1 MNIILDLDN
10 TIINA
15 LDDKDRKKL
24 SGEISNKFMYRDMI
38 PFFRIYA
45 RPHLDKFLDYL
56 FANFNVAIMTAAEKD
71 YALFIIE
78 NFILT
83 KPERKLEFIFF
94 RYQVELSREI
104 YGGVKDLR
112 VIWDLFQVSGFTK
125 QNTIILDDLDM
136 VYETNPHN
144 TLRIKGFF
152 IVDEDTGKVNYDM
165 VDDDELLKVISKF
178 DYIRKLYQS
187 NICNGI
193 NKAILDVGLLPSKI
207 IEEEQP
213 VLDDIKKQVEEEVKE
228 QILEE
233 GKDDKITKQIQED
246 KEEAERKEAIEEKI
260 EAEKEK
266 AEKEIEEAKHEI
278 EEEKQEIEEK
288 KQA

>member
-1 MNIILDLDN
+1 MNVILDLDN

-15 LDDKDRKKL
+15 LDDSDRKKL
-24 SGEISNKFMYRDMI
+24 SGDFSSKFKYRDMI

-56 FANFNVAIMTAAEKD
+56 FANYNVSIMTAAEKD

-83 KPERKLEFIFF
+83 KPERKLNFIFF

-112 VIWDLFQVSGFTK
+112 VIWELFQVSGFTK
-125 QNTIILDDLDM
+125 QNTVIIDDLDM

-152 IVDEDTGKVNYDM
+152 IVDEDTGKINYDM
-165 VDDDELLKVISKF
+165 ADDNELLKIMSKL
-178 DYIRKLYQS
+178 DHIRKVYIS
-187 NICNGI
+187 NICNGL
-193 NKAILDVGLLPSKI
+193 NKAILDVGILPSKI

-213 VLDDIKKQVEEEVKE
+213 DLEEVKKELEEEVKE
-228 QILEE
+228 KILEE
-233 GKDDKITKQIQED
+233 GKDDEITKEIQRE
-246 KEEAERKEAIEEKI
+246 KEEQEIKEAIEEKI

-266 AEKEIEEAKHEI
+266 TEQKIEEAKQEDT
-278 EEEKQEIEEK
+278 KQG
-288 KQA
+288 

>member
-1 MNIILDLDN
+1 MECRMNVILDLDN

-15 LDDKDRKKL
+15 LDDSDRKKL
-24 SGEISNKFMYRDMI
+24 SGDFSSKFKYRDMI

-56 FANFNVAIMTAAEKD
+56 FANYNVSIMTAAEKD

-83 KPERKLEFIFF
+83 KPERKLNFIFF

-112 VIWDLFQVSGFTK
+112 VIWELFQVSGFTK
-125 QNTIILDDLDM
+125 QNTVIIDDLDM

-152 IVDEDTGKVNYDM
+152 IVDEDNGKINYDM
-165 VDDDELLKVISKF
+165 AEDDELLKIMSKL
-178 DYIRKLYQS
+178 DHIRKVYIS
-187 NICNGI
+187 NICNGL
-193 NKAILDVGLLPSKI
+193 NKAILDVGILPSKI

-213 VLDDIKKQVEEEVKE
+213 ELSEVKKEVEEEVKE
-228 QILEE
+228 AILEE
-233 GKDDKITKQIQED
+233 GKDDEITKEI
-246 KEEAERKEAIEEKI
+246 KEEKEEQDKKEAIEEKI
-260 EAEKEK
+260 EAEVEQAKQ
-266 AEKEIEEAKHEI
+266 EIEEAK
-278 EEEKQEIEEK
+278 
-288 KQA
+288 AA

>member
-1 MNIILDLDN
+1 MECRMNVILDLDN

-15 LDDKDRKKL
+15 LDDSDRKKL
-24 SGEISNKFMYRDMI
+24 SGDFSSKFKYRDMI

-56 FANFNVAIMTAAEKD
+56 FANYNVSIMTAAEKD

-83 KPERKLEFIFF
+83 KPERKLNFIFF

-112 VIWDLFQVSGFTK
+112 VIWELFQVSGFTK
-125 QNTIILDDLDM
+125 QNTVIIDDLDM

-152 IVDEDTGKVNYDM
+152 IVDEDNGKINYDM
-165 VDDDELLKVISKF
+165 AEDDELLKIMSKL
-178 DYIRKLYQS
+178 DHIRKVYIS
-187 NICNGI
+187 NICNGL
-193 NKAILDVGLLPSKI
+193 NKAILDVGILPSKI
-207 IEEEQP
+207 IEEEPQP
-213 VLDDIKKQVEEEVKE
+213 ELSEVKKEVEEKVKE
-228 QILEE
+228 AILEE
-233 GKDDKITKQIQED
+233 GKDDEITKEIQRE
-246 KEEAERKEAIEEKI
+246 KEEQEIKEAIEEKI
-260 EAEKEK
+260 ETEVEK
-266 AEKEIEEAKHEI
+266 AKQEIEEAKG
-278 EEEKQEIEEK
+278 
-288 KQA
+288 A

>member
-1 MNIILDLDN
+1 MNVILDLDN

-15 LDDKDRKKL
+15 LDDSDRKKL
-24 SGEISNKFMYRDMI
+24 SGDFSSKFKYRDMI

-56 FANFNVAIMTAAEKD
+56 FANYNVSIMTAAEKD

-83 KPERKLEFIFF
+83 KPERKLNFIFF

-112 VIWDLFQVSGFTK
+112 VIWELFQVSGFTK
-125 QNTIILDDLDM
+125 QNTVIIDDLDM

-152 IVDEDTGKVNYDM
+152 IVDEDTGKINYDM
-165 VDDDELLKVISKF
+165 ADDNELLKIMSKL
-178 DYIRKLYQS
+178 DHIRKVYIS
-187 NICNGI
+187 NICNGL
-193 NKAILDVGLLPSKI
+193 NKAILDVGILPSKI

-213 VLDDIKKQVEEEVKE
+213 DLEEVKKELEEEVKE
-228 QILEE
+228 KILEE
-233 GKDDKITKQIQED
+233 GKDDEITKEIQRE
-246 KEEAERKEAIEEKI
+246 KEEQEIKEAIEEKI

-266 AEKEIEEAKHEI
+266 TEQKIEEAKH
-278 EEEKQEIEEK
+278 
-288 KQA
+288 

>member
-1 MNIILDLDN
+1 MNVILDLDN

-15 LDDKDRKKL
+15 LDDSDRKKL
-24 SGEISNKFMYRDMI
+24 SGDFSSKFKYRDMI

-56 FANFNVAIMTAAEKD
+56 FANYNVSIMTAAEKD

-83 KPERKLEFIFF
+83 KPERKLNFIFF

-112 VIWDLFQVSGFTK
+112 VIWELFQVSGFTK
-125 QNTIILDDLDM
+125 QNTVIIDDLDM

-152 IVDEDTGKVNYDM
+152 IVDEDTGKINYDM
-165 VDDDELLKVISKF
+165 ADDDELLKIMSKL
-178 DYIRKLYQS
+178 DHIRKVYIS
-187 NICNGI
+187 NICNGL
-193 NKAILDVGLLPSKI
+193 NKAILDVGILPSKI

-213 VLDDIKKQVEEEVKE
+213 DLEEVKKELEEEVKE
-228 QILEE
+228 KILEE
-233 GKDDKITKQIQED
+233 GKDDEITKEIQRE
-246 KEEAERKEAIEEKI
+246 KEEQEIKEAIEEKI

-266 AEKEIEEAKHEI
+266 TEQEIEEAK
-278 EEEKQEIEEK
+278 QG
-288 KQA
+288 

>member
-1 MNIILDLDN
+1 MNVILDLDN

-15 LDDKDRKKL
+15 LDDSDRKKL
-24 SGEISNKFMYRDMI
+24 SGDFSSKFKYRDMI

-56 FANFNVAIMTAAEKD
+56 FANYNVSIMTAAEKD

-83 KPERKLEFIFF
+83 KPERKLNFIFF

-112 VIWDLFQVSGFTK
+112 VIWELFQVSGFTK
-125 QNTIILDDLDM
+125 QNTVIIDDLDM

-152 IVDEDTGKVNYDM
+152 IVDEDNGKINYDM
-165 VDDDELLKVISKF
+165 AEDDELLKIMSKL
-178 DYIRKLYQS
+178 DHIRKVYIS
-187 NICNGI
+187 NICNGL
-193 NKAILDVGLLPSKI
+193 NKAILDVGILPSKI

-213 VLDDIKKQVEEEVKE
+213 ELSEVKKEVEEEVKE
-228 QILEE
+228 AILEE
-233 GKDDKITKQIQED
+233 GKDDEITKEIQRE
-246 KEEAERKEAIEEKI
+246 KEEQEIKEAIEEKI
-260 EAEKEK
+260 EAEVEQAKQ
-266 AEKEIEEAKHEI
+266 EIEEAKG
-278 EEEKQEIEEK
+278 
-288 KQA
+288 A

>member
-1 MNIILDLDN
+1 MNVILDLDN

-15 LDDKDRKKL
+15 LDDSDRKKL
-24 SGEISNKFMYRDMI
+24 SGDFSSKFKYRDMI

-56 FANFNVAIMTAAEKD
+56 FANYNVSIMTAAEKD

-83 KPERKLEFIFF
+83 KPERKLNFIFF

-112 VIWDLFQVSGFTK
+112 VIWELFQVSGFTK
-125 QNTIILDDLDM
+125 QNTVIIDDLDM

-152 IVDEDTGKVNYDM
+152 IVDEDTGKINYDM
-165 VDDDELLKVISKF
+165 AEDDELLKIMSKL
-178 DYIRKLYQS
+178 DHIRKVYIS
-187 NICNGI
+187 NICNGL
-193 NKAILDVGLLPSKI
+193 NKAILDVGILPSKI
-207 IEEEQP
+207 MEEESQP
-213 VLDDIKKQVEEEVKE
+213 DLSEVKKEVEEEVKE
-228 QILEE
+228 AILEE
-233 GKDDKITKQIQED
+233 GKDDEITKEIQRE
-246 KEEAERKEAIEEKI
+246 KEEQEIKQAIDEKI
-260 EAEKEK
+260 EAQKEK
-266 AEKEIEEAKHEI
+266 MENEIEEAK
-278 EEEKQEIEEK
+278 QS
-288 KQA
+288 

>member
-1 MNIILDLDN
+1 MECRMNVILDLDN

-15 LDDKDRKKL
+15 LDDSDRKKL
-24 SGEISNKFMYRDMI
+24 SGDFSSKFKYRDMI

-56 FANFNVAIMTAAEKD
+56 FANYNISIMTAAEKD

-83 KPERKLEFIFF
+83 KPERKLNFIFF

-112 VIWDLFQVSGFTK
+112 VIWELFQVSGFTK
-125 QNTIILDDLDM
+125 QNTVIIDDLDM

-152 IVDEDTGKVNYDM
+152 IVDEDTGKINYDM
-165 VDDDELLKVISKF
+165 ADDDELLKIMSKL
-178 DYIRKLYQS
+178 DHIRKVYIS
-187 NICNGI
+187 NICNGL
-193 NKAILDVGLLPSKI
+193 NKAILDVGILPSKI
-207 IEEEQP
+207 VEEESQP
-213 VLDDIKKQVEEEVKE
+213 ELSEVKKDVEEEVKE
-228 QILEE
+228 AILEE
-233 GKDDKITKQIQED
+233 GKDDEITKEIQRE
-246 KEEAERKEAIEEKI
+246 KEEQEIKEAIEEKI
-260 EAEKEK
+260 KAEKEK
-266 AEKEIEEAKHEI
+266 MESEIEEAK
-278 EEEKQEIEEK
+278 QS
-288 KQA
+288 

>member
-1 MNIILDLDN
+1 MECRMNVILDLDN

-15 LDDKDRKKL
+15 LDDSDRKKL
-24 SGEISNKFMYRDMI
+24 SGDFSSKFKYRDMI

-56 FANFNVAIMTAAEKD
+56 FANYNISIMTAAEKD

-83 KPERKLEFIFF
+83 KPERKLNFIFF

-112 VIWDLFQVSGFTK
+112 VIWELFQVSGFTK
-125 QNTIILDDLDM
+125 QNTVIIDDLDM

-152 IVDEDTGKVNYDM
+152 IVDEDTGKINYDM
-165 VDDDELLKVISKF
+165 ADDDELLKIMSKL
-178 DYIRKLYQS
+178 DHIRKVYIS
-187 NICNGI
+187 NICNGL
-193 NKAILDVGLLPSKI
+193 NKAILDVGILPSKI
-207 IEEEQP
+207 VEEESQP
-213 VLDDIKKQVEEEVKE
+213 ELSEVKKDVEEEVKE
-228 QILEE
+228 AILEE
-233 GKDDKITKQIQED
+233 GKDDEITKEIQRE
-246 KEEAERKEAIEEKI
+246 KEEKEIKQAIEEKI
-260 EAEKEK
+260 EVQKEK
-266 AEKEIEEAKHEI
+266 MESEIEEAK
-278 EEEKQEIEEK
+278 QS
-288 KQA
+288 

>member
-1 MNIILDLDN
+1 MECRMNVILDLDN

-15 LDDKDRKKL
+15 LDDSDRKKL
-24 SGEISNKFMYRDMI
+24 SGDFSSKFKYRDMI

-56 FANFNVAIMTAAEKD
+56 FANYNVSIMTAAEKD

-83 KPERKLEFIFF
+83 KPERKLNFIFF

-112 VIWDLFQVSGFTK
+112 VIWELFQVSGFTK
-125 QNTIILDDLDM
+125 QNTVIIDDLDM

-152 IVDEDTGKVNYDM
+152 IVDEDTGKINYDM
-165 VDDDELLKVISKF
+165 AEDDELLKIMSKL
-178 DYIRKLYQS
+178 DHIRKVYIS
-187 NICNGI
+187 NICNGL
-193 NKAILDVGLLPSKI
+193 NKAILDVGILPSKI
-207 IEEEQP
+207 MEEESQP
-213 VLDDIKKQVEEEVKE
+213 DLSEVKKEVEEEVKE
-228 QILEE
+228 AILEE
-233 GKDDKITKQIQED
+233 GKDDEITKEIQRE
-246 KEEAERKEAIEEKI
+246 KEEQEIKQAIDEKI
-260 EAEKEK
+260 EAQKEK
-266 AEKEIEEAKHEI
+266 MESEIEEAK
-278 EEEKQEIEEK
+278 QS
-288 KQA
+288 

>member
-1 MNIILDLDN
+1 MNVILDLDN

-15 LDDKDRKKL
+15 LDDSDRKKL
-24 SGEISNKFMYRDMI
+24 SGDFSGKFKYRDMI

-83 KPERKLEFIFF
+83 KPERKLDFIFF

-125 QNTIILDDLDM
+125 QNTIIIDDLDM

-152 IVDEDTGKVNYDM
+152 IVDEDSGKINYDM
-165 VDDDELLKVISKF
+165 GEDDELLKIMSKL
-178 DYIRKLYQS
+178 DHIRKVYQS

-193 NKAILDVGLLPSKI
+193 NKAILDVGILPSKI
-207 IEEEQP
+207 VEEEQP
-213 VLDDIKKQVEEEVKE
+213 DIEEVKKQVEEEIKE

-233 GKDDKITKQIQED
+233 GKNDEVTKQIQEE
-246 KEEAERKEAIEEKI
+246 KQEEERKEAIEEKI
-260 EAEKEK
+260 EEEKAQ
-266 AEKEIEEAKHEI
+266 AEKEIEEAK
-278 EEEKQEIEEK
+278 QEVKE
-288 KQA
+288 A

>member
-1 MNIILDLDN
+1 MECRMNVILDLDN

-15 LDDKDRKKL
+15 LDDSDRKKL
-24 SGEISNKFMYRDMI
+24 SGDFSSKFKYRDMI

-56 FANFNVAIMTAAEKD
+56 FANYNVSIMTAAEKD

-83 KPERKLEFIFF
+83 KPERKLNFIFF

-112 VIWDLFQVSGFTK
+112 VIWELFQVSGFTK
-125 QNTIILDDLDM
+125 QNTVIIDDLDM

-152 IVDEDTGKVNYDM
+152 IVDEDNGKINYDM
-165 VDDDELLKVISKF
+165 AEDDELLKIMSKL
-178 DYIRKLYQS
+178 DHIRKVYIS
-187 NICNGI
+187 NICNGL
-193 NKAILDVGLLPSKI
+193 NKAILDVGILPSKI

-213 VLDDIKKQVEEEVKE
+213 ELSEVKKEVEEEVKE
-228 QILEE
+228 AILEE
-233 GKDDKITKQIQED
+233 GKDDEITKEIQRE
-246 KEEAERKEAIEEKI
+246 KEEQEIKEAIEEKI
-260 EAEKEK
+260 EAEVEQAKQ
-266 AEKEIEEAKHEI
+266 EIEEAKGV
-278 EEEKQEIEEK
+278 
-288 KQA
+288 

>member
-1 MNIILDLDN
+1 MNVILDLDN

-15 LDDKDRKKL
+15 LDDSDRKKL
-24 SGEISNKFMYRDMI
+24 SGDFSSKFKYRDMI

-56 FANFNVAIMTAAEKD
+56 FANYNVSIMTAAEKD

-83 KPERKLEFIFF
+83 KPERKLNFIFF

-112 VIWDLFQVSGFTK
+112 VIWELFQVSGFTK
-125 QNTIILDDLDM
+125 QNTVIIDDLDM

-152 IVDEDTGKVNYDM
+152 IVDEDTGKINYDM
-165 VDDDELLKVISKF
+165 ADDDELLKIMSKL
-178 DYIRKLYQS
+178 DHIRKVYIS
-187 NICNGI
+187 NICNGL
-193 NKAILDVGLLPSKI
+193 NKAILDVGILPSKI

-213 VLDDIKKQVEEEVKE
+213 DLEEVKKELEEEVKE
-228 QILEE
+228 KILEE
-233 GKDDKITKQIQED
+233 GKDDEITKEIQRE
-246 KEEAERKEAIEEKI
+246 KEEQEIKEAIEEKI

-266 AEKEIEEAKHEI
+266 TEQEIEEAK
-278 EEEKQEIEEK
+278 
-288 KQA
+288 QA

>member
-1 MNIILDLDN
+1 MECRMNVILDLDN

-15 LDDKDRKKL
+15 LDDSDRKKL
-24 SGEISNKFMYRDMI
+24 SGDFSSKFKYRDMI

-56 FANFNVAIMTAAEKD
+56 FANYNVSIMTAAEKD

-83 KPERKLEFIFF
+83 KPERKLNFIFF

-112 VIWDLFQVSGFTK
+112 VIWELFQVSGFTK
-125 QNTIILDDLDM
+125 QNTVIIDDLDM

-152 IVDEDTGKVNYDM
+152 IVDEDNGKINYDM
-165 VDDDELLKVISKF
+165 AEDDELLKIMSKL
-178 DYIRKLYQS
+178 DHIRKVYIS
-187 NICNGI
+187 NICNGL
-193 NKAILDVGLLPSKI
+193 NKAILDVGILPSKI

-213 VLDDIKKQVEEEVKE
+213 ELSEVKKEVEEEVKE
-228 QILEE
+228 AILEE
-233 GKDDKITKQIQED
+233 GKDDEITKEIQRE
-246 KEEAERKEAIEEKI
+246 KEEQEIKEAIEDKI
-260 EAEKEK
+260 EAEVEQAKQ
-266 AEKEIEEAKHEI
+266 EIEEAKGV
-278 EEEKQEIEEK
+278 
-288 KQA
+288 

>member
-1 MNIILDLDN
+1 MECRMNVILDLDN

-15 LDDKDRKKL
+15 LDDSDRKKL
-24 SGEISNKFMYRDMI
+24 SGDFSSKFKYRDMI

-56 FANFNVAIMTAAEKD
+56 FANYNVSIMTAAEKD

-83 KPERKLEFIFF
+83 KPERKLNFIFF

-112 VIWDLFQVSGFTK
+112 VIWELFQVSGFTK
-125 QNTIILDDLDM
+125 QNTVIIDDLDM

-152 IVDEDTGKVNYDM
+152 IVDEDNGKINYDM
-165 VDDDELLKVISKF
+165 AEDDELLKIMSKL
-178 DYIRKLYQS
+178 DHIRKVYIS
-187 NICNGI
+187 NICNGL
-193 NKAILDVGLLPSKI
+193 NKAILDVGILPSKI

-213 VLDDIKKQVEEEVKE
+213 ELSEVKKEVEEEVKE
-228 QILEE
+228 AILEE
-233 GKDDKITKQIQED
+233 GKDDEITKEIQRE
-246 KEEAERKEAIEEKI
+246 KEEQEIKEAIEEKI
-260 EAEKEK
+260 EAEVEQAKQ
-266 AEKEIEEAKHEI
+266 EIEEAKG
-278 EEEKQEIEEK
+278 
-288 KQA
+288 A

>member
-1 MNIILDLDN
+1 MECRMNVILDLDN

-15 LDDKDRKKL
+15 LDDSDRKKL
-24 SGEISNKFMYRDMI
+24 SGDFSNKFKYRDMI

-56 FANFNVAIMTAAEKD
+56 FANYNVSIMTAAEKD

-83 KPERKLEFIFF
+83 KPERKLNFIFF

-112 VIWDLFQVSGFTK
+112 VIWELFQVSGFTK
-125 QNTIILDDLDM
+125 QNTVIIDDLDM

-152 IVDEDTGKVNYDM
+152 IVDEDTGKINYDM
-165 VDDDELLKVISKF
+165 AEDDELLKIMSKL
-178 DYIRKLYQS
+178 DHIRKVYIS
-187 NICNGI
+187 NICNGL
-193 NKAILDVGLLPSKI
+193 NKAILDVGILPSKI
-207 IEEEQP
+207 VEEESQP
-213 VLDDIKKQVEEEVKE
+213 ELSEVKKQVEEEVKE
-228 QILEE
+228 AILEE
-233 GKDDKITKQIQED
+233 GKDDEVTKEIQRE
-246 KEEAERKEAIEEKI
+246 KEEQEIKQAIDEKI

-266 AEKEIEEAKHEI
+266 MESEIEEAKR
-278 EEEKQEIEEK
+278 
-288 KQA
+288 A

>member
-1 MNIILDLDN
+1 MNVILDLDN

-15 LDDKDRKKL
+15 LDDSDRKKL
-24 SGEISNKFMYRDMI
+24 SGDFSSKFKYRDMI

-56 FANFNVAIMTAAEKD
+56 FANYNVSIMTAAEKD

-83 KPERKLEFIFF
+83 KPERKLNFIFF

-112 VIWDLFQVSGFTK
+112 VIWELFQVSGFTK
-125 QNTIILDDLDM
+125 QNTVIIDDLDM

-152 IVDEDTGKVNYDM
+152 IVDEDNGKINYDM
-165 VDDDELLKVISKF
+165 AEDDELLKIMSKL
-178 DYIRKLYQS
+178 DHIRKVYIS
-187 NICNGI
+187 NICNGL
-193 NKAILDVGLLPSKI
+193 NKAILDVGILPSKI
-207 IEEEQP
+207 IEEEPQP
-213 VLDDIKKQVEEEVKE
+213 ELSEVKKEVEEKVKE
-228 QILEE
+228 AILEE
-233 GKDDKITKQIQED
+233 GKDDEITKEIQRE
-246 KEEAERKEAIEEKI
+246 KEEQEIKEAIEEKI
-260 EAEKEK
+260 ETEVEK
-266 AEKEIEEAKHEI
+266 AKQEIEEAKG
-278 EEEKQEIEEK
+278 
-288 KQA
+288 A

>member
-1 MNIILDLDN
+1 MECRMNVILDLDN

-15 LDDKDRKKL
+15 LDDSDRKKL
-24 SGEISNKFMYRDMI
+24 SGDFSSKFKYRDMI

-56 FANFNVAIMTAAEKD
+56 FSNYNVSIMTAAEKD

-83 KPERKLEFIFF
+83 KPERKLNFIFF

-112 VIWDLFQVSGFTK
+112 VIWELFQVSGFTK
-125 QNTIILDDLDM
+125 QNTVIIDDLDM

-152 IVDEDTGKVNYDM
+152 IVDEDTGKINYDM
-165 VDDDELLKVISKF
+165 ADDDELLKIMSKL
-178 DYIRKLYQS
+178 DHIRKVYIS
-187 NICNGI
+187 NICNGL
-193 NKAILDVGLLPSKI
+193 NKAILDVGILPSKI

-213 VLDDIKKQVEEEVKE
+213 DLEEVKKELEEEVKE
-228 QILEE
+228 KILEE
-233 GKDDKITKQIQED
+233 GKDDEITKEIQRE
-246 KEEAERKEAIEEKI
+246 KEEQEIKEAIEEKI

-266 AEKEIEEAKHEI
+266 TEQEIEEAK
-278 EEEKQEIEEK
+278 
-288 KQA
+288 QA

>member
-1 MNIILDLDN
+1 MNVILDLDN

-15 LDDKDRKKL
+15 LDDSDRKKL
-24 SGEISNKFMYRDMI
+24 SGDFSSKFKYRDMI

-56 FANFNVAIMTAAEKD
+56 FANYNVSIMTAAEKD

-83 KPERKLEFIFF
+83 KPERKLNFIFF

-112 VIWDLFQVSGFTK
+112 VIWELFQVSGFTK
-125 QNTIILDDLDM
+125 QNTVIIDDLDM

-152 IVDEDTGKVNYDM
+152 IVDEDTGKINYDM
-165 VDDDELLKVISKF
+165 ADDDELLKIMSKL
-178 DYIRKLYQS
+178 DHIRKVYIS
-187 NICNGI
+187 NICNGL
-193 NKAILDVGLLPSKI
+193 NKAILDVGILPSKI
-207 IEEEQP
+207 VEEESQP
-213 VLDDIKKQVEEEVKE
+213 ELSEVKKDVEEEVKE
-228 QILEE
+228 AILEE
-233 GKDDKITKQIQED
+233 GKNDEITKEIQRE
-246 KEEAERKEAIEEKI
+246 KEEQEIKQAIDEKI
-260 EAEKEK
+260 EAQKEK
-266 AEKEIEEAKHEI
+266 MESEIEEAK
-278 EEEKQEIEEK
+278 QT
-288 KQA
+288 

>member
-1 MNIILDLDN
+1 MNVILDLDN

-15 LDDKDRKKL
+15 LDDSDRKKL
-24 SGEISNKFMYRDMI
+24 SGDFSSKFKYRDMI

-56 FANFNVAIMTAAEKD
+56 FSNYNVSIMTAAEKD

-83 KPERKLEFIFF
+83 KPERKLNFIFF

-112 VIWDLFQVSGFTK
+112 VIWELFQVSGFTK
-125 QNTIILDDLDM
+125 QNTVIIDDLDM

-152 IVDEDTGKVNYDM
+152 IVDEDTGKINYDM
-165 VDDDELLKVISKF
+165 ADDDELLKIMSKL
-178 DYIRKLYQS
+178 DHIRKVYIS
-187 NICNGI
+187 NICNGL
-193 NKAILDVGLLPSKI
+193 NKAILDVGILPSKI

-213 VLDDIKKQVEEEVKE
+213 DLEEVKKELEEEVKE
-228 QILEE
+228 KILEE
-233 GKDDKITKQIQED
+233 GKDDEITKEIQRE
-246 KEEAERKEAIEEKI
+246 KEEQEIKEAIEEKI

-266 AEKEIEEAKHEI
+266 TEQEIEEAK
-278 EEEKQEIEEK
+278 
-288 KQA
+288 QA

>member
-1 MNIILDLDN
+1 MNVILDLDN

-15 LDDKDRKKL
+15 LDDSDRKKL
-24 SGEISNKFMYRDMI
+24 SGDFSSKFKYRDMI

-56 FANFNVAIMTAAEKD
+56 FANYNVSIMTAAEKD

-83 KPERKLEFIFF
+83 KPERKLNFIFF

-112 VIWDLFQVSGFTK
+112 VIWELFQVSGFTK
-125 QNTIILDDLDM
+125 QNTVIIDDLDM

-152 IVDEDTGKVNYDM
+152 IVDEDTGKINYDM
-165 VDDDELLKVISKF
+165 AEDDELLKIMSKL
-178 DYIRKLYQS
+178 DYIRKVYIS
-187 NICNGI
+187 NICNGL
-193 NKAILDVGLLPSKI
+193 NKAILDVGILPSKI
-207 IEEEQP
+207 MEEEPQP
-213 VLDDIKKQVEEEVKE
+213 DLSEVKKEVEEEVKE
-228 QILEE
+228 AILEE
-233 GKDDKITKQIQED
+233 GKDDEVTKEIQRE
-246 KEEAERKEAIEEKI
+246 KEEQEIKQAIEEKI
-260 EAEKEK
+260 EAQKEK
-266 AEKEIEEAKHEI
+266 MESEIEEAK
-278 EEEKQEIEEK
+278 QS
-288 KQA
+288 

>member
-1 MNIILDLDN
+1 MECRMNVILDLDN

-15 LDDKDRKKL
+15 LDDSDRKKL
-24 SGEISNKFMYRDMI
+24 SGDFSSKFKYRDMI

-56 FANFNVAIMTAAEKD
+56 FANYNVSIMTAAEKD

-83 KPERKLEFIFF
+83 KPERKLNFIFF

-112 VIWDLFQVSGFTK
+112 VIWELFQVSGFTK
-125 QNTIILDDLDM
+125 QNTVIIDDLDM

-152 IVDEDTGKVNYDM
+152 IVDEDTGKINYDM
-165 VDDDELLKVISKF
+165 ADDNELLKIMSKL
-178 DYIRKLYQS
+178 DHIRKVYIS
-187 NICNGI
+187 NICNGL
-193 NKAILDVGLLPSKI
+193 NKAILDVGILPSKI

-213 VLDDIKKQVEEEVKE
+213 DLEEVKKELEEEVKE
-228 QILEE
+228 KILEE
-233 GKDDKITKQIQED
+233 GKDDEITKEIQRE
-246 KEEAERKEAIEEKI
+246 KEEQEIKEAIEEKI

-266 AEKEIEEAKHEI
+266 TEQKIEEAKQEDT
-278 EEEKQEIEEK
+278 KQG
-288 KQA
+288 

>member
-1 MNIILDLDN
+1 MNVILDLDN

-15 LDDKDRKKL
+15 LDDSDRKKL
-24 SGEISNKFMYRDMI
+24 SGDFSSKFKYRDMI

-56 FANFNVAIMTAAEKD
+56 FANYNVSIMTAAEKD

-83 KPERKLEFIFF
+83 KPERKLNFIFF

-112 VIWDLFQVSGFTK
+112 VIWELFQVSGFTK
-125 QNTIILDDLDM
+125 QNTVIIDDLDM

-152 IVDEDTGKVNYDM
+152 IVDEDNGKINYDM
-165 VDDDELLKVISKF
+165 AEDDELLKIMSKL
-178 DYIRKLYQS
+178 DHIRKVYIS
-187 NICNGI
+187 NICNGL
-193 NKAILDVGLLPSKI
+193 NKAILDVGILPSKI

-213 VLDDIKKQVEEEVKE
+213 ELSEVKKEVEEEVKE
-228 QILEE
+228 AILEE
-233 GKDDKITKQIQED
+233 GKDDEITKEIQRE
-246 KEEAERKEAIEEKI
+246 KEEQEIKEAIEEKI
-260 EAEKEK
+260 EAEVEQ
-266 AEKEIEEAKHEI
+266 A
-278 EEEKQEIEEK
+278 KQEIEDAK
-288 KQA
+288 GA

>member
-1 MNIILDLDN
+1 MECRMNVILDLDN

-15 LDDKDRKKL
+15 LDDSDRKKL
-24 SGEISNKFMYRDMI
+24 SGDFSSKFKYRDMI

-56 FANFNVAIMTAAEKD
+56 FSNYNVSIMTAAEKD

-83 KPERKLEFIFF
+83 KPERKLNFIFF

-112 VIWDLFQVSGFTK
+112 VIWELFQVSGFTK
-125 QNTIILDDLDM
+125 QNTVIIDDLDM

-152 IVDEDTGKVNYDM
+152 IVDEDNGKINYDM
-165 VDDDELLKVISKF
+165 ADDDELLKIMSKL
-178 DYIRKLYQS
+178 DHIRKVYIS
-187 NICNGI
+187 NICNGL
-193 NKAILDVGLLPSKI
+193 NKAILDVGILPSKI

-213 VLDDIKKQVEEEVKE
+213 DLEEVKKELEEEVKE
-228 QILEE
+228 KILEE
-233 GKDDKITKQIQED
+233 GKDDELTKEIQRE
-246 KEEAERKEAIEEKI
+246 KEEQEIKEAIEEKI

-266 AEKEIEEAKHEI
+266 TEQEIEEAK
-278 EEEKQEIEEK
+278 
-288 KQA
+288 QA

>member
-1 MNIILDLDN
+1 MAEDDCRMNIILDLDN

-15 LDDKDRKKL
+15 LDDSDRKKL
-24 SGEISNKFMYRDMI
+24 SGDFSSKFLYKDMI

-45 RPHLDKFLDYL
+45 RPHLEKFLDYL
-56 FANFNVAIMTAAEKD
+56 FANYNVAIMTAAEKD

-112 VIWDLFQVSGFTK
+112 VIWDLFRVNGFTK

-152 IVDEDTGKVNYDM
+152 IVDEDTGNVNYNM
-165 VDDDELLKVISKF
+165 ADDKELLYVISQL
-178 DYIRKLYQS
+178 DYIREIYIS
-187 NICNGI
+187 NICKGI
-193 NKAILDVGLLPSKI
+193 SKAILDVNILPSKL
-207 IEEEQP
+207 IEEEKP
-213 VLDDIKKQVEEEVKE
+213 DIDEIKAEIEEEVKAE
-228 QILEE
+228 VLKE
-233 GKDDKITKQIQED
+233 GKDDEATKEIQ
-246 KEEAERKEAIEEKI
+246 KEQEEKEIKQAIEETI
-260 EAEKEK
+260 EKEK
-266 AEKEIEEAKHEI
+266 EETKKEIEEAKG
-278 EEEKQEIEEK
+278 
-288 KQA
+288 A

>member
-1 MNIILDLDN
+1 
-10 TIINA
+10 
-15 LDDKDRKKL
+15 
-24 SGEISNKFMYRDMI
+24 MI
-38 PFFRIYA
+38 PFFRVYA

-83 KPERKLEFIFF
+83 KPERKLDFIFF

-125 QNTIILDDLDM
+125 QNTIIIDDLDM

-152 IVDEDTGKVNYDM
+152 IVDEDSGKINYDM
-165 VDDDELLKVISKF
+165 GEDDELLKIMSKL
-178 DYIRKLYQS
+178 DYIRKVYQS

-193 NKAILDVGLLPSKI
+193 NKAILDVGILPSKI
-207 IEEEQP
+207 VEEEQP
-213 VLDDIKKQVEEEVKE
+213 DIEEVKKQVEEEIKE

-233 GKDDKITKQIQED
+233 GKDDEVTKQIQEE
-246 KEEAERKEAIEEKI
+246 KQEEERKDAIEEKI
-260 EAEKEK
+260 EEEKAQ
-266 AEKEIEEAKHEI
+266 AEKEIEEAKQET
-278 EEEKQEIEEK
+278 KQS
-288 KQA
+288 

>member
-1 MNIILDLDN
+1 MECRMNVILDLDN

-15 LDDKDRKKL
+15 LDDSDRKKL
-24 SGEISNKFMYRDMI
+24 SGDFGNKFKYRDMI

-56 FANFNVAIMTAAEKD
+56 FANYNVSIMTAAEKD

-83 KPERKLEFIFF
+83 KPERKLNFIFF

-112 VIWDLFQVSGFTK
+112 VIWELFQVSGFTK
-125 QNTIILDDLDM
+125 QNTVIIDDLDM

-152 IVDEDTGKVNYDM
+152 IVDEDSGKINYDM
-165 VDDDELLKVISKF
+165 AEDDELLKIMSKL
-178 DYIRKLYQS
+178 DHIRKVYIS
-187 NICNGI
+187 NICNGL
-193 NKAILDVGLLPSKI
+193 NKAILDVGILPSKL
-207 IEEEQP
+207 IEDEPQP
-213 VLDDIKKQVEEEVKE
+213 ELSEVKKEVEEEMKE
-228 QILEE
+228 AILKE
-233 GKDDKITKQIQED
+233 GKDNELTKDLQRE
-246 KEEAERKEAIEEKI
+246 KEEQEIKEAIEEKI
-260 EAEKEK
+260 EAQKEK
-266 AEKEIEEAKHEI
+266 MESEIEEAKEG
-278 EEEKQEIEEK
+278 
-288 KQA
+288 

>member
-1 MNIILDLDN
+1 MECRMNVILDLDN

-15 LDDKDRKKL
+15 LDDSDRKKL
-24 SGEISNKFMYRDMI
+24 SGDFSGKFKYRDMI

-83 KPERKLEFIFF
+83 KPERKLDFIFF

-125 QNTIILDDLDM
+125 QNTIIIDDLDM

-152 IVDEDTGKVNYDM
+152 IVDEDSGKINYDM
-165 VDDDELLKVISKF
+165 GEDDELLKIMSKL
-178 DYIRKLYQS
+178 DHIRKVYQS

-193 NKAILDVGLLPSKI
+193 NKAILDVGILPSKI
-207 IEEEQP
+207 VEEEQP
-213 VLDDIKKQVEEEVKE
+213 NIEEVKKQVEEEIKE

-233 GKDDKITKQIQED
+233 GKNDEVTKQIQEE
-246 KEEAERKEAIEEKI
+246 KQEEERKEAIEEKI
-260 EAEKEK
+260 EEEKAQ
-266 AEKEIEEAKHEI
+266 AEKEIEEAKQET
-278 EEEKQEIEEK
+278 KQP
-288 KQA
+288 